1 MINSNPNLSLTKTP
15 VQTRPAAER
24 VKDFEEVELGY
35 TLAEA
40 QAEARRCLNCPD
52 RYCAASCPAHNY
64 IPEFIEQ
71 IRLGDLLAAWELLS
85 RTNPF
90 MELSGRV
97 CPCESQCE
105 ANCTRSIKG
114 EPVAIGRL
122 ERFVADWHRKT
133 YGLPPEAPEA
143 NGRSAAIV
151 GSGPAGIGCAASLV
165 LSGFHVDIYEKSDRP
180 GGVPVWGIPSFVLPA
195 VHMQRQIDHLTKLGV
210 IFHLNTEVGRDVA
223 LEQLRA
229 QHDVVFVATGA
240 GQCTELAIEGRALR
254 GVVQAED
261 YLKNPAAYEG
271 KTVLVLGGGNTAI
284 DAART
289 AIRRG
294 ADSVS
299 LVYRRTAQDMP
310 AAEAEKA
317 VAREEG
323 VKLIE
328 QAAPVRFLGEDGH
341 VAALEC
347 DRMQLTAPDYPG
359 GRNNVAPSGETLS
372 LETDLVILA
381 LGFEPVALPGLPCD
395 ERGRA
400 IVDKNYATELDGV
413 YAGGDAVT
421 GAATLIKAVAAGKD
435 AAAAIFTRF
444 CD

>member
-1 MINSNPNLSLTKTP
+1 MINRDPNMSLTKTAMP
-15 VQTRPAAER
+15 SRPADER

-71 IRLGDLLAAWELLS
+71 IRNGDLLAAWELLA

-133 YGLPPEAPEA
+133 HGLPQESPVAC
-143 NGRSAAIV
+143 GRSVAVV
-151 GSGPAGIGCAASLV
+151 GSGPAGIGCAGSLV
-165 LSGFHVDIYEKSDRP
+165 LCGFDVDIYEKSDRA
-180 GGVPVWGIPSFVLPA
+180 GGVPVWGIPGFVLPA
-195 VHMQRQIDHLTKLGV
+195 VHMQRQIEHLQQLGV
-210 IFHLNTEVGRDVA
+210 RIHLNTEVGKDIT
-223 LEQLRA
+223 LEQLR
-229 QHDVVFVATGA
+229 QEHDAVFVATGA
-240 GQCTELAIEGRALR
+240 GKCTELAVEGRELS

-261 YLKNPAAYEG
+261 YLKNSAAYAG

-294 ADSVS
+294 AESVTI
-299 LVYRRTAQDMP
+299 VYRRTAKDMP

-317 VAREEG
+317 IALEEG
-323 VKLIE
+323 IRLLE
-328 QAAPVRFLGEDGH
+328 QTAPVRFVGEGGH
-341 VAALEC
+341 LTAIEC
-347 DRMQLTAPDYPG
+347 DKMMLTAPDYPG
-359 GRNNVAPSGETLS
+359 GRNNVAPSGETVS
-372 LETDLVILA
+372 LAAELAILA
-381 LGFEPVALPGLPCD
+381 LGFEPTAVAGLPCD
-395 ERGRA
+395 ARGRV
-400 IVDKNYATELDGV
+400 IVDKQYATALDGV
-413 YAGGDAVT
+413 YAGGDVVT
-421 GAATLIKAVAAGKD
+421 GAATLIRAAAAGKD
-435 AAAAIFTRF
+435 AAAAIFAHF

>member
-1 MINSNPNLSLTKTP
+1 MINRDPNMSLTKTAM
-15 VQTRPAAER
+15 QTRPAPER

-71 IRLGDLLAAWELLS
+71 IRNGDLLAAWELLA

-133 YGLPPEAPEA
+133 YGLPQESPAA
-143 NGRSAAIV
+143 CGRSVAIV
-151 GSGPAGIGCAASLV
+151 GSGPAGLGCAASLI
-165 LSGFHVDIYEKSDRP
+165 LSGFEVDIYEKSDRP
-180 GGVPVWGIPSFVLPA
+180 GGVPVWGIPPFVLPA
-195 VHMQRQIDHLTKLGV
+195 VHMQRQIEHLTALGAR
-210 IFHLNTEVGRDVA
+210 FHLNTEVGRDIA

-229 QHDVVFVATGA
+229 EHDAVFVATGA
-240 GQCTELAIEGRALR
+240 GKCTDLALEGRELT
-254 GVVQAED
+254 GVVQAEE
-261 YLKNPAAYEG
+261 YLKDSAAYEG
-271 KTVLVLGGGNTAI
+271 KSVLVLGGGNTAI
-284 DAART
+284 DTART

-294 ADSVS
+294 AESVTI
-299 LVYRRTAQDMP
+299 VYRRTAKDMP

-317 VAREEG
+317 VALEEG
-323 VKLIE
+323 IHILE
-328 QAAPVRFLGEDGH
+328 QTAPARFVGEGGH
-341 VAALEC
+341 LTALEC
-347 DRMQLTAPDYPG
+347 SKMTLTAPDYPG
-359 GRNNVAPSGETLS
+359 GRNNVAPSGETVTLAA
-372 LETDLVILA
+372 DLVILA
-381 LGFEPVALPGLPCD
+381 LGFEPTAVAGLPCD
-395 ERGRA
+395 ARGRVV
-400 IVDKNYATELDGV
+400 VDKHYATAIDGV
-413 YAGGDAVT
+413 YAGGDVVT
-421 GAATLIKAVAAGKD
+421 GAATLIRAVAAGKD
-435 AAAAIFTRF
+435 AAAAIFTHL

>member
-1 MINSNPNLSLTKTP
+1 MINSNPNLSLTKTAMPARP
-15 VQTRPAAER
+15 VAER
-24 VKDFEEVELGY
+24 IRDFDEVELGY

-40 QAEARRCLNCPD
+40 QAEAHRCLNCPD

-71 IRLGDLLAAWELLS
+71 IRLGDLLAAWELLA

-105 ANCTRSIKG
+105 ANCTRAIKG
-114 EPVAIGRL
+114 EAVAIGRL

-133 YGLPPEAPEA
+133 YGLPQETPEA
-143 NGRSAAIV
+143 NGRSVAIV

-165 LSGFHVDIYEKSDRP
+165 LSGFRVDIYEKSDRP
-180 GGVPVWGIPSFVLPA
+180 GGVPVWGIPGFVLPA
-195 VHMQRQIDHLTKLGV
+195 VHMQRQIEHLTKLGV
-210 IFHLNTEVGRDVA
+210 AFHLNTEVGRDVT
-223 LEQLRA
+223 LEALRA
-229 QHDVVFVATGA
+229 EHDAVFVATGA
-240 GQCTELAIEGRALR
+240 GKCTELAIEGRELR

-261 YLKNPAAYEG
+261 YLKTPAAYEG

-317 VAREEG
+317 IAREEG
-323 VKLIE
+323 VNLIE
-328 QAAPVRFLGEDGH
+328 QAAPRRLLGEEGH
-341 VAALEC
+341 VAALVC
-347 DRMQLTAPDYPG
+347 DKMILTAPDYPG
-359 GRNNVAPSGETLS
+359 GRNNVAPGGETVS
-372 LETDLVILA
+372 LDADLVILA
-381 LGFEPVALPGLPCD
+381 LGFEPVALPGLSCD
-395 ERGRA
+395 ARGR
-400 IVDKNYATELDGV
+400 ILVDKHYATEIDGV

-421 GAATLIKAVAAGKD
+421 GVATLIKAVAAGKD
-435 AAAAIFTRF
+435 AAAAIFTRL